1 MMNRH
6 EENNARNPQTLLSRF
21 AEQVRHDPQ
30 ALAVIDRQ
38 VRLTYAQLASAS
50 ERIAKGLLAQG
61 ASPAEP
67 IALCMPRCWQWV
79 ATILAVLK
87 VGAVVVPLDRASPA
101 RRRQLMLDDAGC
113 VGLVTLGED
122 ADSLAAPQHG
132 WYVSVEALLEFPDQP
147 ALRLPEDFAVSSFLF
162 YTSGT
167 TGTPKA
173 VDVGEPGLLRLA
185 RTDGCLDIRAGERV
199 ACLSNPA
206 FDACNFE
213 LWAPLL
219 NGGCCVIIADAD
231 LQDAQ
236 QLARVLET
244 QQVDSLFMTVSLFNT
259 LSADNPACFASLR
272 QVLIGGEQVS
282 AAAVRA
288 WYQANPDSRCRIFN
302 AYGPTEC
309 TTFAVC
315 YPIPRD
321 FAGDAV
327 PIGRPLPD
335 TGVQVLD
342 PQQRAVA
349 SGEAGEL
356 YLSGSGVARGYR
368 NRAAET
374 EQRFLRLPTID
385 AGDVLHYRT
394 GDQVRVNADGLIEY
408 LGRIDRQVKVRG
420 FRIEPGEVE
429 QRILEHPQVAQ
440 VHVCTRRQAAE
451 DHQLLAFIVPREA
464 LDYRD
469 FDQHLRDNL
478 AVWMRPHQLFVLQ
491 RLPLTSNGKI
501 DQRALL
507 EQPLKPWRP
516 QAGSRAD
523 EQLSPA
529 LDWLLSQARRLLAQP
544 ELNGDDDWLGSGG
557 DSLKAMRLR
566 SAIRTHWRREITL
579 GAVLSESFSAL
590 AERLGDEQGEASA
603 YPPAPP
609 VNRSGRAPATAEQSR
624 LWLMQQRTPQATAY
638 NVPLILHLAAGVQ
651 LSALVDAVQ
660 RLLTRH
666 SGLRTAFV
674 SAADGLHQQVHQ
686 REAVCQTFATGA

>member
-244 QQVDSLFMTVSLFNT
+244 QQVDSLFMT
-259 LSADNPACFASLR
+259 
-272 QVLIGGEQVS
+272 
-282 AAAVRA
+282 
-288 WYQANPDSRCRIFN
+288 
-302 AYGPTEC
+302 
-309 TTFAVC
+309 
-315 YPIPRD
+315 
-321 FAGDAV
+321 
-327 PIGRPLPD
+327 
-335 TGVQVLD
+335 
-342 PQQRAVA
+342 
-349 SGEAGEL
+349 
-356 YLSGSGVARGYR
+356 
-368 NRAAET
+368 
-374 EQRFLRLPTID
+374 
-385 AGDVLHYRT
+385 
-394 GDQVRVNADGLIEY
+394 
-408 LGRIDRQVKVRG
+408 
-420 FRIEPGEVE
+420 
-429 QRILEHPQVAQ
+429 
-440 VHVCTRRQAAE
+440 
-451 DHQLLAFIVPREA
+451 
-464 LDYRD
+464 
-469 FDQHLRDNL
+469 
-478 AVWMRPHQLFVLQ
+478 
-491 RLPLTSNGKI
+491 
-501 DQRALL
+501 
-507 EQPLKPWRP
+507 
-516 QAGSRAD
+516 
-523 EQLSPA
+523 
-529 LDWLLSQARRLLAQP
+529 
-544 ELNGDDDWLGSGG
+544 
-557 DSLKAMRLR
+557 
-566 SAIRTHWRREITL
+566 
-579 GAVLSESFSAL
+579 
-590 AERLGDEQGEASA
+590 
-603 YPPAPP
+603 
-609 VNRSGRAPATAEQSR
+609 
-624 LWLMQQRTPQATAY
+624 
-638 NVPLILHLAAGVQ
+638 
-651 LSALVDAVQ
+651 
-660 RLLTRH
+660 
-666 SGLRTAFV
+666 
-674 SAADGLHQQVHQ
+674 
-686 REAVCQTFATGA
+686 